1 MALEENLAQLWQLL
15 DTNHEAP
22 SAHKY
27 DEARDFIGRLIGVG
41 ESRVYITY
49 ISKAG
54 NLSVRGSQSTGALK
68 SDVVVA
74 LIKRRTEDLATH
86 RAARSFVER
95 TGKPVFLLQRE
106 NEESIKWHPIGSY
119 VLSIDPRGQALLATL
134 EEIFDAPPHQTIPMS
149 EDFAAINAIQYLE
162 GLGIT
167 GSVMGSALSE
177 WHDLRNML
185 ASATQSSIGL
195 SAAEA
200 AIVAQR
206 RSVIA
211 ELKEMIA
218 DPSVTERE
226 LHRKIKGHYWIFG
239 GRYTGVSERNS
250 LIPMDEYD
258 IPLFC
263 ADGSIHIVELK
274 GSHIPRLV
282 ERHRSHLIPGM
293 EVHQAAGQAANYL
306 RDLDEAGASME
317 TYYKRNGLEYD
328 LCRARATVVIGNP
341 EFVSIPADPK
351 RKLGAATRQMVDQ
364 TIRTYNS
371 LISRVEVVTWVD
383 LLDAA
388 DRSLKFEEESAGF
401 TLPEQPGS
409 PPQENNA
416 PDGHTGESEETI
428 F

>member
-1 MALEENLAQLWQLL
+1 MTAAENLAELWQLL
-15 DTNHEAP
+15 DTDHEAP

-27 DEARDFIGRLIGVG
+27 DKGRSFIGQLLGV
-41 ESRVYITY
+41 EQSRIYMTH

-54 NLSVRGSQSTGALK
+54 NLSVRGAQSTGALK
-68 SDVVVA
+68 SDVVIA
-74 LIKRRTEDLATH
+74 LIKKRSEDPATH

-106 NEESIKWHPIGSY
+106 DEESIKWHPIGAY
-119 VLSIDPRGQALLATL
+119 ALSIDPRGQEFLTKL
-134 EEIFDAPPHQTIPMS
+134 EEVLGAPPHETIPMS
-149 EDFAAINAIQYLE
+149 EDFAAINAVQYLE
-162 GLGIT
+162 SLGIT

-185 ASATQSSIGL
+185 ASATQSPLGL

-200 AIVAQR
+200 AIVTR
-206 RSVIA
+206 RRGIIA
-211 ELKEMIA
+211 ELKEMIK
-218 DPSVTERE
+218 DPSMTERQ

-239 GRYTGVSERNS
+239 GRYTGVSDRTS
-250 LIPMDEYD
+250 LIPMDDYD

-263 ADGSIHIVELK
+263 TDGSIHIVELK
-274 GSHIPRLV
+274 GSYITDLV
-282 ERHRSHLIPGM
+282 VRHRSHLIAGTK
-293 EVHQAAGQAANYL
+293 VHEAVGQAVNYL

-328 LCRARATVVIGNP
+328 LSRARATVVIGNP
-341 EFVSIPADPK
+341 EFVNIPADPK
-351 RKLGAATRQMVDQ
+351 RKLGAATKQMVAQ

-371 LISRVEVVTWVD
+371 LMSRVEVVTWVE

-388 DRSLKFEEESAGF
+388 DRSLKFEEMSAGLV
-401 TLPEQPGS
+401 LPGQSG
-409 PPQENNA
+409 A
-416 PDGHTGESEETI
+416 PAEESDSSSNGTNESEETI

>member
-1 MALEENLAQLWQLL
+1 MTPDKNLAQLWQLV

-27 DEARDFIGRLIGVG
+27 EEARKFIGSLIGVAK
-41 ESRVYITY
+41 SRVYITH

-54 NLSVRGSQSTGALK
+54 NLSVRATQSTGALK
-68 SDVVVA
+68 SDVVIA
-74 LIKRRTEDLATH
+74 LIKLRNEDPATH

-95 TGKPVFLLQRE
+95 TGKPVFLLQKE
-106 NEESIKWHPIGSY
+106 SEESKKWYPMGGY
-119 VLSIDPRGQALLATL
+119 VLSIDPRGTKLLTQL
-134 EEIFDAPPHQTIPMS
+134 EKSFGAPSHQTIPMS
-149 EDFAAINAIQYLE
+149 QEFAAINAVRYLE

-167 GSVMGSALSE
+167 GSVMGSALSG
-177 WHDLRNML
+177 WHDLRSML
-185 ASATQSSIGL
+185 ASATQSSLGL

-200 AIVAQR
+200 AIVARR
-206 RSVIA
+206 RSIIA

-218 DPSVTERE
+218 DPTTTERD
-226 LHRKIKGHYWIFG
+226 LHKKIQGHYWLFG

-250 LIPMDEYD
+250 LIPMDGYD

-274 GSHIPRLV
+274 GSYITKLV
-282 ERHRSHLIPGM
+282 ERQRSHLIPGRD
-293 EVHQAAGQAANYL
+293 VHQAVGQAMNYL

-317 TYYKRNGLEYD
+317 TFYKRNGIEYD

-341 EFVSIPADPK
+341 DHVNIPADESL
-351 RKLGAATRQMVDQ
+351 KLGAVTRQMIDQ
-364 TIRTYNS
+364 AIRTYNG
-371 LISRVEVVTWVD
+371 LISRIEVVTWAD

-388 DRSLKFEEESAGF
+388 DRSLKFEEESAS
-401 TLPEQPGS
+401 LVQPDTSNASTDGTD
-409 PPQENNA
+409 A
-416 PDGHTGESEETI
+416 PDDDRGQSGETI

>member
-1 MALEENLAQLWQLL
+1 MSPAENLARLWQLL

-27 DEARDFIGRLIGVG
+27 DEARKFVGQLINVTS
-41 ESRVYITY
+41 SRVYITY

-68 SDVVVA
+68 SDVVIA
-74 LIKRRTEDLATH
+74 LIKRRTEDPATH

-95 TGKPVFLLQRE
+95 TGKPVFLLQRAS
-106 NEESIKWHPIGSY
+106 EESIEWHPMGGY
-119 VLSIDPRGQALLATL
+119 VLSVDPRGQDFLTKLADV
-134 EEIFDAPPHQTIPMS
+134 FDAPPHQVIPMS
-149 EDFAAINAIQYLE
+149 ADFAAINAIQYLE

-177 WHDLRNML
+177 WHDLKNMF
-185 ASATQSSIGL
+185 ASVIQSEIGL
-195 SAAEA
+195 SSAE
-200 AIVAQR
+200 VAVVSQR
-206 RSVIA
+206 RKLVA

-218 DPSVTERE
+218 DPSTTERD
-226 LHRKIKGHYWIFG
+226 LHNKIKGHYWVFG
-239 GRYTGVSERNS
+239 GRYTGVSDRNS

-274 GSHIPRLV
+274 GSYIKKLV
-282 ERHRSHLIPGM
+282 ERQRSHLIPGK
-293 EVHQAAGQAANYL
+293 EVHKAVGQAMNYL
-306 RDLDEAGASME
+306 RDLDEAGAAME
-317 TYYKRNGLEYD
+317 TYYRRNGIEYD

-341 EFVSIPADPK
+341 DHVEVPADT
-351 RKLGAATRQMVDQ
+351 RLNLGPATRQTIDQ
-364 TIRTYNS
+364 AIRTYNA
-371 LISRVEVVTWVD
+371 LINRIEVVTWAD

-388 DRSLKFEEESAGF
+388 DRSLKFEEESAGSLAEHVDVPSQR
-401 TLPEQPGS
+401 TSALETSQGA
-409 PPQENNA
+409 E
-416 PDGHTGESEETI
+416 DEETI